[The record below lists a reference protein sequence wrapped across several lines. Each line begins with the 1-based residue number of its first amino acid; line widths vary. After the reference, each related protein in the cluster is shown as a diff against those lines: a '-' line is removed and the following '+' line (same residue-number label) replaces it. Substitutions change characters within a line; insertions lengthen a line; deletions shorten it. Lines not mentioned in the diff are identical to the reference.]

1 MPRWKLQKSASL
13 RDDFCSISA
22 SDLTHTDAMSVRS
35 ADSSTFE
42 QLARSLAEVWMTC
55 MLDPARQVPQVDKIL
70 AAASAQDRPR
80 LAAMSMAFEANVTI
94 VLRAGNPIAQARV
107 AALVEEVRKLGW
119 DRATQLAEAAWKRA
133 SAYHADL
140 SADGEPP
147 MLAHAQAQDDPRPP
161 IERVWTDFALCS
173 VKAHSADY
181 PGALADGVAADTQA
195 SATGLDM
202 PVVQAGQLLSFVF
215 LSVGDYDGAAAVL
228 PQAIDAARR
237 CGMPHRALIYNLLLS
252 LVLNG
257 QFAQALQLV
266 QSRPDVLG
274 SGGSAMDNPIFC
286 AMVAR
291 VWQANGSGD
300 AALALLDSLP
310 AQAEQMYLPNETANL
325 VWLASEVRLEHHQAA
340 RVRTDVEAFLA
351 GVASRGER
359 LSPMNLTRLEAALSA
374 ACEAQG
380 DLAAALA
387 AVKRSQQA
395 GYNWMADSVASRLR
409 AMQLADT
416 HADPQRL
423 QRRLQVVDD
432 QVKRARSGLD
442 EPDPARQARFLAH
455 VTHEMRN
462 PLNGVL
468 GMNSLLMKS
477 DLDDKQR
484 KYLDLAQSSAQML
497 LALCNDVLDLAKIDS
512 GRFELHQ
519 EAHDV
524 AAIASEVVQIFQP
537 QAAIKRLALNCHVAQ
552 DLPARLRC
560 DRLRIQQLLMN
571 LLGNALKFTRRGSI
585 DITLD
590 WLAETEAAGQL
601 VVAVRDTGIGLSEE
615 AQARLFQEFTQA
627 DSSVAQQHGGTG
639 LGLALCRSLVE
650 MMGGEIGVTS
660 APSQGSTFRFAV
672 PLLVDGVEALAE
684 AA

>member
-1 MPRWKLQKSASL
+1 MTVSPAE
-13 RDDFCSISA
+13 
-22 SDLTHTDAMSVRS
+22 
-35 ADSSTFE
+35 SSTFE
-42 QLARSLAEVWMTC
+42 QHARALAEVWMTC
-55 MLDPARQVPQVDKIL
+55 MLDPSRQGGKVEAIL
-70 AAASAQDRPR
+70 AAASVDDKPR
-80 LAAMSMAFEANVTI
+80 LEALSMAFEANVTM
-94 VLRAGNPIAQARV
+94 VLRSGHASGQARV
-107 AALVEEVRKLGW
+107 ASLLDQVRKVGW
-119 DRATQLAEAAWKRA
+119 DRATLLAEAAWSRT
-133 SAYHADL
+133 HANL
-140 SADGEPP
+140 AGSTPMIAPP
-147 MLAHAQAQDDPRPP
+147 VLAHSEAEHDPRPP
-161 IERVWTDFALCS
+161 IERVWTDCGLCV
-173 VKAHSADY
+173 VKTQAADY
-181 PGALADGVAADTQA
+181 PGALVHGVAADTQA

-228 PQAIDAARR
+228 PHAIDAARR
-237 CGMPHRALIYNLLLS
+237 CGMPHSALIYNLLLS
-252 LVLNG
+252 LVLSNR
-257 QFAQALQLV
+257 FAEALQLV
-266 QSRPDVLG
+266 QTRPDVFG
-274 SGGSAMDNPIFC
+274 SEGKGRTHPIFC
-286 AMVAR
+286 AMLAR
-291 VWQANGSGD
+291 VWQGNGRGD
-300 AALALLDSLP
+300 EALALLDSLP
-310 AQAEQMYLPNETANL
+310 TQAPVLHLPNETANQI
-325 VWLASEVRLEHHQAA
+325 WLAAEVRLEHHQAA
-340 RVRTDVEAFLA
+340 RVRADVEGFLA
-351 GVASRGER
+351 GVASRGQR

-374 ACEAQG
+374 ACEALG

-387 AVKRSQQA
+387 AVKRSQLA

-409 AMQLADT
+409 AMQLADS

-423 QRRLQVVDD
+423 ERRLQVVND
-432 QVKRARSGLD
+432 QVSRARSELAQ
-442 EPDPARQARFLAH
+442 PDPERQARFLAH

-524 AAIASEVVQIFQP
+524 AAIAREVVQIFQP

-552 DLPARLRC
+552 DLPERLLC

-571 LLGNALKFTRRGSI
+571 LLGNALKFTCRGSI
-585 DITLD
+585 DITLN
-590 WLAETEAAGQL
+590 WLADTEAAGQL
-601 VVAVRDTGIGLSEE
+601 VVAVRDTGSGLSEE

-660 APSQGSTFRFAV
+660 APDQGSTFRFAV
-672 PLLVDGVEALAE
+672 PLLVDGVEELAE